1 MRHGRTD
8 DEGFMPDP
16 RDLTDGEILEKLSE
30 GGIEI
35 TLDDFKAEAM
45 KAGSPEMLAGN
56 WAYMYGIRSA
66 DEDTFLYGAIFELWR
81 RHLGYEKRTPEML
94 AEFIDDIVNS
104 YEESHEAHEQYFLLN
119 IYERVREF
127 YHKLLKEDGSPN
139 IDLYND
145 LTWYARNDF
154 EGFLLSIPH
163 EISQHGL
170 TDEAVN
176 IGRWFASFSSQP
188 QNFLRDTACILADA
202 GRREEAILQI
212 EENTMRFPEDM
223 WVIINAGDAMYSLG
237 EKESAERYFLRAKKM
252 VLTRSDNMVVLE
264 RLLDLYRELG
274 MKDRAFVIEDEIR
287 ALDLP
292 LRENNRNQ
300 RGEQK

>member
-1 MRHGRTD
+1 MRHGMTD
-8 DEGFMPDP
+8 DEGFTPDP

-56 WAYMYGIRSA
+56 WAYMYGVRSGE
-66 DEDTFLYGAIFELWR
+66 EDSFLYSAVFELWR
-81 RHLGYEKRTPEML
+81 RHLGHEKRTPEIVSD
-94 AEFIDDIVNS
+94 FIDDIINT
-104 YEESHEAHEQYFLLN
+104 YEDSPEAHEQYFLLN

-127 YHKLLKEDGSPN
+127 YHKLLKEDGSPD

-145 LTWYARNDF
+145 MTWYARNDF
-154 EGFLLSIPH
+154 EGFLLTIPH
-163 EISQHGL
+163 ELSQHGL
-170 TDEAVN
+170 TDQAVN
-176 IGRWFASFSSQP
+176 IGRWFAAFSSQP
-188 QNFLRDTACILADA
+188 HNFLRDTACILADA
-202 GRREEAILQI
+202 GRRDEAIMQI
-212 EENTMRFPEDM
+212 EENLMRFSADM

-237 EKESAERYFLRAKKM
+237 DKESAERHYLKAKKM
-252 VLTRSDNMVVLE
+252 AVTRSDNMVVLE

-274 MKDRAFVIEDEIR
+274 MQNRALIIEDEIK

-292 LRENNRNQ
+292 LRKNNRDN
-300 RGEQK
+300 

>member
-1 MRHGRTD
+1 MRHGMTD
-8 DEGFMPDP
+8 DEGFTPDP

-35 TLDDFKAEAM
+35 TIDDFKAEAM

-56 WAYMYGIRSA
+56 WAYMYGVRSGE
-66 DEDTFLYGAIFELWR
+66 EDSFLYSAIFELWR
-81 RHLGYEKRTPEML
+81 RHLGYEKRTPEIV
-94 AEFIDDIVNS
+94 AEFIDDIFDT
-104 YEESHEAHEQYFLLN
+104 YEESPEAHEQYFLLN

-127 YHKLLKEDGSPN
+127 YHKLLKEDGSPDV
-139 IDLYND
+139 DLYND
-145 LTWYARNDF
+145 MTWYARNDF

-163 EISQHGL
+163 ELSQHGL
-170 TDEAVN
+170 TDQAVN
-176 IGRWFASFSSQP
+176 IGRWFAAFSSQP
-188 QNFLRDTACILADA
+188 QSFLRDTACILADA
-202 GRREEAILQI
+202 GRREEAIMQI
-212 EENTMRFPEDM
+212 EENLMRFPEDM

-252 VLTRSDNMVVLE
+252 VITRSDHMVVLE

-274 MKDRAFVIEDEIR
+274 MKNRALIIEDAIK

-292 LRENNRNQ
+292 LRKNN
-300 RGEQK
+300 KDS

>member
-1 MRHGRTD
+1 MRHGMTD
-8 DEGFMPDP
+8 DEGFTPDP
-16 RDLTDGEILEKLSE
+16 RDLTDGEILEKLSD

-35 TLDDFKAEAM
+35 TIDDFKAEAM

-56 WAYMYGIRSA
+56 WAYMYGVRSGE
-66 DEDTFLYGAIFELWR
+66 EDSFLYSAVFELWR
-81 RHLGYEKRTPEML
+81 RHLGYEKRTPEIVSD
-94 AEFIDDIVNS
+94 FIDDIINT
-104 YEESHEAHEQYFLLN
+104 YEDSPEAHEQYFLLN

-127 YHKLLKEDGSPN
+127 YHKLLKEDGSPD

-145 LTWYARNDF
+145 MTWYARNDF

-163 EISQHGL
+163 ELSQHGL
-170 TDEAVN
+170 TDQAVN
-176 IGRWFASFSSQP
+176 IGRWFSAFSSQP

-202 GRREEAILQI
+202 GRREEAIMQI
-212 EENTMRFPEDM
+212 EENLMRFPADM

-237 EKESAERYFLRAKKM
+237 DKESAERHYLKAKKM
-252 VLTRSDNMVVLE
+252 AVTRSDDMVVLE

-274 MKDRAFVIEDEIR
+274 MQNRALIIEDEIK

-292 LRENNRNQ
+292 LRKNNRDNIQ
-300 RGEQK
+300 

>member
-1 MRHGRTD
+1 MRHGMTD
-8 DEGFMPDP
+8 DEGFTPDP

-56 WAYMYGIRSA
+56 WAYMYGVRSGE
-66 DEDTFLYGAIFELWR
+66 EDSFLYSAVFELWR
-81 RHLGYEKRTPEML
+81 RHLGHEKRTPEIVSD
-94 AEFIDDIVNS
+94 FIDDIINT
-104 YEESHEAHEQYFLLN
+104 YEDSPEAHEQYFLLN

-127 YHKLLKEDGSPN
+127 YHKLLKEDGSPD

-145 LTWYARNDF
+145 MTWYARNDF
-154 EGFLLSIPH
+154 EGFLLTIPH
-163 EISQHGL
+163 ELSQHGL
-170 TDEAVN
+170 TDQAVN
-176 IGRWFASFSSQP
+176 IGRWFAAFSSQP
-188 QNFLRDTACILADA
+188 HNFLRDTACILADA
-202 GRREEAILQI
+202 GRRDEAIMQI
-212 EENTMRFPEDM
+212 EENLMRFPADM

-237 EKESAERYFLRAKKM
+237 DKESAERHYLRAKKM
-252 VLTRSDNMVVLE
+252 AVTRSDNMVVLE

-274 MKDRAFVIEDEIR
+274 MQNRALIIEDEIK

-292 LRENNRNQ
+292 LRKNNRDNIQ
-300 RGEQK
+300 

>member
-1 MRHGRTD
+1 MRHGMTD
-8 DEGFMPDP
+8 DEGFTPDP

-56 WAYMYGIRSA
+56 WAYMYGVRSGE
-66 DEDTFLYGAIFELWR
+66 EDSFLYSAVFELWR
-81 RHLGYEKRTPEML
+81 RHLGYEKRTPEIVSD
-94 AEFIDDIVNS
+94 FIDDIINT
-104 YEESHEAHEQYFLLN
+104 YEDSPEAHEQYFLLN

-127 YHKLLKEDGSPN
+127 YHKLLKEDGSPD

-145 LTWYARNDF
+145 MTWYARNDF

-163 EISQHGL
+163 ELSQHGL
-170 TDEAVN
+170 TDQAVN
-176 IGRWFASFSSQP
+176 IGRWFAAFSSQP

-202 GRREEAILQI
+202 GRREEAIMQI
-212 EENTMRFPEDM
+212 EENLMRFPADM

-237 EKESAERYFLRAKKM
+237 DKESAERHYLKAKKM
-252 VLTRSDNMVVLE
+252 AVTRSDNMVVLE

-274 MKDRAFVIEDEIR
+274 MQNRALIIEDEIK

-292 LRENNRNQ
+292 LRKNNRDNIQ
-300 RGEQK
+300 